1 MGTVMYTRHLLF
13 ATVLS
18 ATSAT
23 AAAAEDWPMWRGPAQ
38 NGISADRALP
48 LNWSATENVAWKLAM
63 PTVSGSTPIVSGNT
77 VFLSVAE
84 GANEGDPLALWAVD
98 RASGKVR
105 WKQPM
110 GAGNRKVRKGDMTSP
125 SPVTDGKTVWL
136 LTGTGVLKA
145 FDFAGKELWA
155 RDITKDYGAWGLN
168 HGYGSSPLLDGGA
181 LYIPVLHGMNT
192 DDPSYVLKV
201 DAKTGKTLWKV
212 ERPTT
217 AQRESPDA
225 YTTPVIAKVG
235 SAQEIVISG
244 GDVVTGHDPAS
255 GKELWR
261 LNGQNP
267 ENNPFYRV
275 VASPVAHGDLVFAP
289 SRVKPLTAV
298 KAGGRGDVSSTHKL
312 WAFDKGPD
320 VPSPLT
326 DGTLLYAVDDRGVV
340 HVLEAKT
347 GAIVYGPERLKPGTY
362 SSSPILA
369 GDRIYVLNEDGLTTV
384 IKSGRQFQV
393 LAENP
398 LGEYVLGSAAASN
411 GQIFIR
417 TGQHLYCIGKPAA
430 PARAAN

>member
-1 MGTVMYTRHLLF
+1 VNRETIRMMPSRRLL
-13 ATVLS
+13 AAILV
-18 ATSAT
+18 T
-23 AAAAEDWPMWRGPAQ
+23 AASGTLAAEDWPMWRGPAQ
-38 NGISADRALP
+38 NGISNEKALP

-63 PTVSGSTPIVSGNT
+63 PTVSGSTPIIAGNT
-77 VFLSVAE
+77 VFLSVAD
-84 GANEGDPLALWAVD
+84 GPNEGDPLALWAVD
-98 RASGKVR
+98 RDSGKVR

-110 GAGNRKVRKGDMTSP
+110 AAGNRKVRKGDMTSP

-136 LTGTGVLKA
+136 LTGTGSLKA

-155 RDITKDYGAWGLN
+155 RDLTKDYGAWGLN
-168 HGYGSSPLLDGGA
+168 HGYGSSPLLDGGN

-192 DDPSYVLKV
+192 DDPSYVLKI
-201 DAKTGKTLWKV
+201 DGKSGKTLWKV

-225 YTTPVIAKVG
+225 YTTPVVAKVG
-235 SAQEIVISG
+235 QAQEIVISG

-261 LNGQNP
+261 LTGQNP
-267 ENNPFYRV
+267 ENNPYYRV
-275 VASPVAHGDLVFAP
+275 VASPVAHGDMVFAP

-298 KAGGRGDVSSTHKL
+298 KAGGRGDVSSSHKL

-326 DGTLLYAVDDRGVV
+326 DGTLLYLIDDRGVV
-340 HVLEAKT
+340 HVLDAKT
-347 GAIVYGPERLKPGTY
+347 GAVVYGPQRLKPGTY

-384 IKSGRQFQV
+384 IKSGREFQV
-393 LAENP
+393 LAENA
-398 LGEYVLGSAAASN
+398 LGEYVLGSVAASN

-417 TGQHLYCIGKPAA
+417 TGQNLYCIGKKS
-430 PARAAN
+430 